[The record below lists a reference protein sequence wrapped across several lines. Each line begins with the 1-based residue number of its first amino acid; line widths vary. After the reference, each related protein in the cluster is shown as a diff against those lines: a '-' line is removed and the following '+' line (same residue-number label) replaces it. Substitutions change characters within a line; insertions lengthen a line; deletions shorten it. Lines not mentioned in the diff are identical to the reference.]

1 MSYNFNLLFLP
12 CLHILYVM
20 RRSFWFI
27 LFIWWGSS
35 YSQDT
40 IIKQKPFSSNILSF
54 KNPSTSIAFSG
65 YYRFLGFVRNQ
76 KETFPNNA
84 GKTVA
89 ISSGDAFREPMLL
102 FKLNGKTRD
111 NITFGADL
119 MINSL
124 YKGPS
129 SIYTRALTLELGLN
143 LTTSFAT
150 KYGNFNFKSGGVSWY
165 RQSRL
170 TVWGNRSFNRTS
182 IFERRP
188 QTLLNKL
195 PINRY
200 SNYYNSGLVDQGI
213 RYGNRAFQG
222 IFLQGSKLP
231 LNFSVKGVIGKTN
244 FNRSL
249 LETSDN
255 FTGCFQLKNMLSPNL
270 KVAYNYL
277 SSWADTDSLSDD
289 KRNYFI
295 HSFEL
300 VKKWNKIQFE
310 MEIGLGKYSDPNQ
323 NLGYGE
329 AILLNIKTAKST
341 KVPLNVQFYRIS
353 PQFVNVTGNFLN
365 TSVLEVFPNVE
376 GIGTTVRTPFQSPIV
391 GLGRPVNN
399 RQGLSINA
407 DASLG
412 RLKLNGG
419 IGIYAEID
427 TSYAALSYIHNVNSQ
442 TLSRLNIFAQNW
454 GPYNALNS
462 TYRGVFENVNISDS
476 TASGFADFKKFYN
489 TIEFQAKYNNKIF
502 GKNYY
507 IFSLTRLNS
516 CQKNLKA
523 LPQVNSQA
531 LISQLSEEIDFSIE
545 LTNKSTFVLSYGVEK
560 ILGNNSTDI
569 GDSPEPSATSA
580 FFEKLGLKKLFRYT
594 NARNQKNT
602 LFGFGFDYMIG
613 PNAMIFFRHNRYRY
627 FDPNFIENHL
637 KGWETMLELK
647 IKF

>member
-1 MSYNFNLLFLP
+1 
-12 CLHILYVM
+12 M

-27 LFIWWGSS
+27 LFMWWGSS
-35 YSQDT
+35 FSQDT
-40 IIKQKPFSSNILSF
+40 ITFSSNILSV
-54 KNPSTSIAFSG
+54 KNPSSSISFSG

-76 KETFPNNA
+76 QETFPNNS
-84 GKTVA
+84 GKTVV
-89 ISSGDAFREPMLL
+89 ISSGDAYREPMFLL
-102 FKLNGKTRD
+102 KLNGKTRD

-129 SIYTRALTLELGLN
+129 AAPQPLTLDLGLN
-143 LTTSFAT
+143 LSTSITTKLGT
-150 KYGNFNFKSGGVSWY
+150 FNFKSGGVSWY

-170 TVWGNRSFNRTS
+170 TVWGNRSFNRMS

-188 QTLLNKL
+188 QTPLNKT

-200 SNYYNSGLVDQGI
+200 SNYYNNGLIDQGI
-213 RYGNRAFQG
+213 RYGSRAFQG
-222 IFLQGSKLP
+222 IFLKGSKLP
-231 LNFSVKGVIGKTN
+231 FNFSLKGVIGKSN
-244 FNRSL
+244 FNRSIF
-249 LETSDN
+249 ETNDN
-255 FTGCFQLKNMLSPNL
+255 FTGCFQLKNTLSNSS
-270 KVAYNYL
+270 KIAYNYL

-289 KRNYFI
+289 RRNYFI
-295 HSFEL
+295 HTLEL
-300 VKKWNKIQFE
+300 DKKWNKIQVQ
-310 MEIGLGKYSDPNQ
+310 MELGLGQYQDPIR

-341 KVPLNVQFYRIS
+341 KVPLNAQLYRIS

-376 GIGTTVRTPFQSPIV
+376 GIGTTVRTPYQSPMV
-391 GLGRPVNN
+391 GLGFPVNN
-399 RQGLSINA
+399 RQGVSINA
-407 DASLG
+407 DVSLG
-412 RLKLNGG
+412 KLKLNGG
-419 IGIYAEID
+419 IGVFTEID

-442 TLSRLNIFAQNW
+442 TLSRIYLFAQNW

-462 TYRGVFENVNISDS
+462 TYRGVFENVNISDT
-476 TASGFADFKKFYN
+476 TATGLANFKKFFN

-523 LPQVNSQA
+523 LPQIGEQA
-531 LISQLSEEIDFSIE
+531 LISQLSEEIDLSIE
-545 LTNKSTFVLSYGVEK
+545 LSENTVLALSYGIEK
-560 ILGNNSTDI
+560 ILGNASTDI
-569 GDSPEPSATSA
+569 GDSPEATSTNS
-580 FFEKLGLKKLFRYT
+580 FFERLGLDNLFRYT

-602 LFGFGFDYMIG
+602 FFGFGLDYQISQ
-613 PNAMIFFRHNRYRY
+613 NAMVFLRHNRYRY

-647 IKF
+647 INF